1 MCTEYCRNLF
11 FHEVPDDLKFKFWHA
26 HTHGHVC
33 LCVRE
38 RGERERESMN
48 ELINLM

>member
-11 FHEVPDDLKFKFWHA
+11 FHEVPDDLKFKFWRA

-33 LCVRE
+33 VYVCKS
-38 RGERERESMN
+38 EREYE
-48 ELINLM
+48 